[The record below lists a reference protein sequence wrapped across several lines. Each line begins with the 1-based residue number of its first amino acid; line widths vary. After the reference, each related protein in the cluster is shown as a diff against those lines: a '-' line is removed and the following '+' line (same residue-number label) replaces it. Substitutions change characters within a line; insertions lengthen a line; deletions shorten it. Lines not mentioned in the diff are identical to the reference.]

1 MDKKQPAPTP
11 KSGPKTPVRGL
22 KVRTVNL
29 LMILCSCLLYIVL
42 LLATFRA
49 AGDYR
54 DMVSATDLYILCQQE
69 AAMVS
74 DGSDYLTEQVRS
86 FTVTPDLVYAENYF
100 AEANTIR
107 RRDQALEQLNGQ
119 ASPQAQGYLELALDY
134 SNQLMGREIYA
145 MRLAAEAQAMDI
157 DALPEEVQAIQ
168 LSEIHQELAPRAKAE
183 QARELVFGQ
192 EYQAKKQLISSNIDF
207 FLTDVMG
214 STQRGQQQSV
224 DSLERSMQLERILS
238 SVLFLMNVFIFAMIA
253 FLIIKPLQVYIK
265 CIREEKMMEITG
277 AYEFKYLAL
286 TYNDIYEIN
295 TANEVLLR
303 HQAEHDAL
311 TGIMNRGA
319 LEQVKEVLRVKG
331 QPLAL
336 LLVDVDKLKLVNDGF
351 GYEVGDRVL
360 QKVAR
365 QLKESFRATDFP
377 ARVGDDE
384 FAVILTDIS
393 AGQQERIEQ
402 KLRNINEAL
411 LNPMDGLPQVSL
423 SVGGAFSPCGYTD
436 DLYRL
441 ADRALC
447 QVKESGRCG
456 VVFASSPGQR

>member
-11 KSGPKTPVRGL
+11 KSGPKAPVRGL

-74 DGSDYLTEQVRS
+74 DCSDYLTEQVRS

-100 AEANTIR
+100 AEANTTR

-145 MRLAAEAQAMDI
+145 MRLAAEA
-157 DALPEEVQAIQ
+157 QAIQ

-253 FLIIKPLQVYIK
+253 FLIIKPLQVYVK

>member
-100 AEANTIR
+100 AEANTTR

-214 STQRGQQQSV
+214 STQRGAAAKRGQ
-224 DSLERSMQLERILS
+224 
-238 SVLFLMNVFIFAMIA
+238 
-253 FLIIKPLQVYIK
+253 P
-265 CIREEKMMEITG
+265 
-277 AYEFKYLAL
+277 
-286 TYNDIYEIN
+286 
-295 TANEVLLR
+295 
-303 HQAEHDAL
+303 
-311 TGIMNRGA
+311 GA
-319 LEQVKEVLRVKG
+319 LYAAGAHPVQRPVPDERVHFRHDCLPDYQAPAGVYQVHPGRK
-331 QPLAL
+331 
-336 LLVDVDKLKLVNDGF
+336 NDGNH
-351 GYEVGDRVL
+351 R
-360 QKVAR
+360 
-365 QLKESFRATDFP
+365 
-377 ARVGDDE
+377 
-384 FAVILTDIS
+384 
-393 AGQQERIEQ
+393 
-402 KLRNINEAL
+402 
-411 LNPMDGLPQVSL
+411 GL
-423 SVGGAFSPCGYTD
+423 
-436 DLYRL
+436 
-441 ADRALC
+441 
-447 QVKESGRCG
+447 
-456 VVFASSPGQR
+456 

>member
-1 MDKKQPAPTP
+1 
-11 KSGPKTPVRGL
+11 
-22 KVRTVNL
+22 
-29 LMILCSCLLYIVL
+29 
-42 LLATFRA
+42 
-49 AGDYR
+49 
-54 DMVSATDLYILCQQE
+54 MVSATDLYILCQQE

-100 AEANTIR
+100 AEANTTR

-253 FLIIKPLQVYIK
+253 FLIIKPLQVYVK

-286 TYNDIYEIN
+286 TY
-295 TANEVLLR
+295 
-303 HQAEHDAL
+303 
-311 TGIMNRGA
+311 
-319 LEQVKEVLRVKG
+319 
-331 QPLAL
+331 
-336 LLVDVDKLKLVNDGF
+336 
-351 GYEVGDRVL
+351 
-360 QKVAR
+360 
-365 QLKESFRATDFP
+365 
-377 ARVGDDE
+377 
-384 FAVILTDIS
+384 
-393 AGQQERIEQ
+393 
-402 KLRNINEAL
+402 
-411 LNPMDGLPQVSL
+411 
-423 SVGGAFSPCGYTD
+423 
-436 DLYRL
+436 
-441 ADRALC
+441 
-447 QVKESGRCG
+447 
-456 VVFASSPGQR
+456 